1 MSGKKVASLIAYI
14 IFGLIALACV
24 FFMLGGAFDAQYA
37 VTVEHYISTKWSWS
51 GFNIV
56 LWSIILLVI
65 SLGII
70 IIMLVLQEDKANKPV
85 RRRYN

>member
-14 IFGLIALACV
+14 IFGLIAVACAV
-24 FFMLGGAFDAQYA
+24 LILGGAFDAQYA
-37 VTVEHYISTKWSWS
+37 ISVEHYIITSWKWAN
-51 GFNIV
+51 FNIV
-56 LWSIILLVI
+56 LWGIIFMVV

-70 IIMLVLQEDKANKPV
+70 IIMLVLQDDKANKPV